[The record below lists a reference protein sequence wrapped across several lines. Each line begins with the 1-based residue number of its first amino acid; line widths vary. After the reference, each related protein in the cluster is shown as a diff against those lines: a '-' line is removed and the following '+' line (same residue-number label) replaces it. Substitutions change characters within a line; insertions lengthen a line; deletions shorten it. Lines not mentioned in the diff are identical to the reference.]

1 MFGDGRTKLQP
12 AYADDVATAI
22 AEVVRQSKKPYPIYE
37 LAGPRVYSYE
47 ELLRTI
53 ARSAGLRMRIPFALW
68 DAVAGLAEVLPQ
80 PPSPAIRL
88 SLCRSTPRPQRTGR
102 DFAHSEFLR
111 DRLKKNSKQ
120 CSRIAKLKRK
130 RRPYQVETEVTVITP
145 VVLPWPLHS
154 SLEAATRALFDP
166 SDRSSID

>member
-1 MFGDGRTKLQP
+1 MLARADVVGQLFVCEIHKP
-12 AYADDVATAI
+12 AYADDVAAAI

-53 ARSAGLRMRIPFALW
+53 ARSAGLRPVLMRMPLLS
-68 DAVAGLAEVLPQ
+68 GMPLPVSLKCCRSHL
-80 PPSPAIRL
+80 SPAIR
-88 SLCRSTPRPQRTGR
+88 SSSCRSTPRPQRTCR

-120 CSRIAKLKRK
+120 CS
-130 RRPYQVETEVTVITP
+130 
-145 VVLPWPLHS
+145 
-154 SLEAATRALFDP
+154 
-166 SDRSSID
+166 SISKTQTQKTLTLGRCCLLQHT